1 MKMEISEGISSF
13 WFCGKVIAELKAST
27 YRDSLLRVFAMPEVK
42 VNDIQT
48 YYEVKGKGFP
58 LVMICGMNQNL
69 TMWDPRFVEGL
80 SKHFELV
87 LLDNRGAGR
96 TKISEREYSI
106 RLFADDTVGLMN
118 ALAIPKAHILGLSMG
133 GAIAQELAINYP
145 EKVEKLILCST
156 CCQHR
161 GTKAERKMTEAMG
174 QVSKEEL
181 IKMSL
186 SSPLASEYPRDF
198 LTDFPMMVYAFTS
211 EFIKKNP
218 DLARS
223 LLQLVYNNKYP
234 ISLKAL
240 MNRYDAMLGFNSQ
253 TRLKHIKAP
262 TLVLHGRRDMTVAPE
277 EGSILARA
285 IPNAKLVYFEKS
297 NHMLAEEMGK
307 VIKVITEFLL

>member
-1 MKMEISEGISSF
+1 MP
-13 WFCGKVIAELKAST
+13 KA
-27 YRDSLLRVFAMPEVK
+27 K

-58 LVMICGMNQNL
+58 LVMIQGMNGNL
-69 TMWDPRFVEGL
+69 VMWDPRLVEGL

-87 LLDNRGAGR
+87 LFDNRGAGR
-96 TKISEREYSI
+96 TEISKREYTI
-106 RLFADDTVGLMN
+106 RLFADDTAGLMN
-118 ALAIPKAHILGLSMG
+118 ALGIPKAHVLGLSMG
-133 GAIAQELAINYP
+133 GAVAQELAINYP

-156 CCQHR
+156 CSQHR
-161 GTKAERKMTEAMG
+161 GTQEERRMTEAWT
-174 QVSKEEL
+174 QASKEEL

-198 LTDFPMMVYAFTS
+198 LRDFPIAFLGLTS
-211 EFIKKNP
+211 EFVKENP

-223 LLQLVYNNKYP
+223 LLQLFDKYP
-234 ISLKAL
+234 ISAKAL
-240 MNRYDAMLGFNSQ
+240 MNRYDAMLRFNSQ

-262 TLVLHGRRDMTVAPE
+262 TLVLHGRKDTTVAPE

-297 NHMLAEEMGK
+297 NHLLAEEMEQ
-307 VIKVITEFLL
+307 VLKVITQFLL

>member
-1 MKMEISEGISSF
+1 
-13 WFCGKVIAELKAST
+13 
-27 YRDSLLRVFAMPEVK
+27 MPEVK

-58 LVMICGMNQNL
+58 LVMIQGMNGNL
-69 TMWDPRFVEGL
+69 VMWDPRLVEGL

-87 LLDNRGAGR
+87 LFDNRGAGR
-96 TKISEREYSI
+96 TEISKREYTI
-106 RLFADDTVGLMN
+106 RLFADDTAGLMN
-118 ALAIPKAHILGLSMG
+118 ALGIPKAHVLGLSMG
-133 GAIAQELAINYP
+133 GAVAQELAINYP

-156 CCQHR
+156 CSQHR
-161 GTKAERKMTEAMG
+161 GTQEERRMTEAWT
-174 QVSKEEL
+174 QASKEEL

-198 LTDFPMMVYAFTS
+198 LRDFPIAFLGLTS
-211 EFIKKNP
+211 EFVKENP

-223 LLQLVYNNKYP
+223 LLQLFDKYP
-234 ISLKAL
+234 ISAKAL
-240 MNRYDAMLGFNSQ
+240 MNRYDAMLRFNSQ

-262 TLVLHGRRDMTVAPE
+262 TLVLHGRKDTTVAPE

-297 NHMLAEEMGK
+297 NHLLAEEMGE